1 MKLSSPPAS
10 ALPHLPLSLILP
22 FRPTASASAAHP
34 PSPTPL
40 PDYLAD
46 QKGLPRDQVTSWTP
60 YPGGAPA
67 NVAAALATL
76 GAHVAFVSAL
86 GKDALGDA
94 MAALL
99 AAKGV
104 DVSPVQRVDAPT
116 RDVYV
121 VFDGAGER
129 QFVGFGSPDPA
140 AFADCALDAARL
152 PMATLLADPGVTLV
166 TGTLGLA
173 YPATAAAM
181 TAAVDAVRGG
191 GGTVVVD
198 VNWRPVFFADP
209 GAAPRVVAPYVARAD
224 IVKLADEEAAWLYGV
239 PADAALAD
247 PGAVLAALP
256 PSTAG
261 VLVTAGGAGCSYAFR
276 PAPGVGGGGGTPLLT
291 GRLPAAAVEVVDTTG
306 AGDAFLAGFLYAMGA
321 LGGLAGLRAGCGD
334 GGALRAAVAFGAA
347 CGAATTTRPG
357 AIDAQPTLAEAA
369 EMAAAFAAQWK
380 QGA

>member
-1 MKLSSPPAS
+1 MPFAPLPPDLAALASSHH
-10 ALPHLPLSLILP
+10 HL
-22 FRPTASASAAHP
+22 RPRT
-34 PSPTPL
+34 PTPTPTP

-46 QKGLPRDQVTSWTP
+46 QKGLPRDKVTSWTP

-76 GAHVAFVSAL
+76 GARVAFVSAL
-86 GKDALGDA
+86 GRDGLGDA

-99 AAKGV
+99 ASKGV
-104 DVSPVQRVDAPT
+104 NVSAVQRVDAPT

-152 PMATLLADPGVTLV
+152 PGALLAEPGVTLV

-181 TAAVDAVRGG
+181 RAAVDAVKAKAGGRG

-209 GAAPRVVAPYVARAD
+209 EAARAVIAPYVARAD
-224 IVKLADEEAAWLYGV
+224 VVKLADEEAAWLYGV
-239 PADAALAD
+239 PAEAALAD
-247 PGAVLAALP
+247 PGRVLAALP
-256 PSTAG
+256 PTTAG
-261 VLVTAGGAGCSYAFR
+261 VLVTGGGAGCSHAFR
-276 PAPGVGGGGGTPLLT
+276 RAPGGGGAGGGGLLT
-291 GRLPAAAVEVVDTTG
+291 GRLPAAKVAVVDTTG
-306 AGDAFLAGFLYAMGA
+306 AGDSFLAGFLFAMGA
-321 LGGLAGLRAGCGD
+321 AGGLAGLTRGDEAGA
-334 GGALRAAVAFGAA
+334 ALDAAVKFAAA

-357 AIDAQPTLAEAA
+357 AIDAQPSLSEAA
-369 EMAAAFAAQWK
+369 ALAAATWA
-380 QGA
+380 